1 MKTDERK
8 QKLLEALEAEFKKDE
23 GIGEMSL
30 FTKKELNAPMDILR
44 AEIPDFGSDLVS
56 ILGEFFFLPF
66 EADEVLYFTSMITL
80 SSTIPAE
87 AAPDVAA
94 AIARLNY
101 YIPNGCYALG
111 DDDRNLVFRD
121 TLPLK
126 GDADIK
132 DQGTAIIISA
142 NNAIMTAERYEA
154 HIKLVLKNEITV
166 TEMVKMLKNGK

>member
-44 AEIPDFGSDLVS
+44 AEIADFGSDLVS
-56 ILGEFFFLPF
+56 VLGEFFFLPF
-66 EADEVLYFTSMITL
+66 EADEVLFFSSMITL
-80 SSTIPAE
+80 SSTVPME
-87 AAPDVAA
+87 AVPDVAA
-94 AIARLNY
+94 AVARLNY

-111 DDDRNLVFRD
+111 NEDRNLVFRD
-121 TLPLK
+121 TLTLK

-132 DQGTAIIISA
+132 DQGTAIMISA
-142 NNAIMTAERYEA
+142 DNAIMTAERYET
-154 HIKLVLKNEITV
+154 HLRLLLKNEITV
-166 TEMVKMLKNGK
+166 MEMVDMLKNGK